1 MNPIAPST
9 PEVDA
14 ALERDIEL
22 LRRIAHKDASA
33 FHEFHRLHAGL
44 LFATLSQVLNDQH
57 DTEDVLQDVFVMLWQ
72 KAHLYEPRKGKPLTW
87 LTTLARNRAID
98 RIRSRQRRSKLY
110 SDFEG
115 ESKFTQPEFAESA
128 ADSLDQGER
137 SKLVRN
143 ALYQLRPDQRE
154 AIHLAYFGGMSQ
166 ADIAR
171 KLKQP
176 IGTVKARIRRGVSRM
191 GDLVKGL
198 S

>member
-1 MNPIAPST
+1 MTPIAPST

-98 RIRSRQRRSKLY
+98 RIR
-110 SDFEG
+110 
-115 ESKFTQPEFAESA
+115 
-128 ADSLDQGER
+128 
-137 SKLVRN
+137 
-143 ALYQLRPDQRE
+143 
-154 AIHLAYFGGMSQ
+154 
-166 ADIAR
+166 
-171 KLKQP
+171 
-176 IGTVKARIRRGVSRM
+176 
-191 GDLVKGL
+191 
-198 S
+198 